1 MVMPRTFEVRQEFD
15 APAAQV
21 RRMMVDP
28 AYIRRRAERT
38 GAMSVEVEIEGADEI
53 VGADEIEGEVESSTG
68 GAASNGVRLQITRV
82 LPTQGAPTFARGLLG
97 ESITVTESQ
106 AWQPV
111 ASGAVTATMEAS
123 FGSMLRLTGVIEL
136 RDADSGSVAITRAT
150 CKASVPLVG
159 GKVESLV
166 EQQVTEY
173 LVYEQQVARDWLHE
187 HGNRP

>member
-1 MVMPRTFEVRQEFD
+1 MPRTFEVRQEFD

-21 RRMMVDP
+21 REMMVDP
-28 AYIRRRAERT
+28 AYIRMRAERT
-38 GAMSVEVEIEGADEI
+38 GAISVEVEI
-53 VGADEIEGEVESSTG
+53 VGADEIEGADEVSTD
-68 GAASNGVRLQITRV
+68 GAAREGVRLQITRV

-106 AWQPV
+106 AWQPA
-111 ASGAVTATMEAS
+111 ASGVATATMEAS

-136 RDADSGSVAITRAT
+136 SDAQSGSVAITRAT

-173 LVYEQQVARDWLHE
+173 LVYEQQVARDWLRE
-187 HGNRP
+187 HGNHP